1 MERLIPVFLFLH
13 YVYSI
18 IKSMRQY
25 CWQSLRSPP
34 RPKEFRRRRCSP
46 PRILQRWL
54 GRPENGLIR
63 LKRKEKKIYRIY
75 TLTYKRNAEG
85 KCAIVEVPLEYR
97 GDKDLQR
104 EIHEIAMKFTEEL
117 KRPCEHCSYRN
128 VPTLPSSMQVGKP
141 LKTYPGDYYA

>member
-1 MERLIPVFLFLH
+1 MLSPNIRLP
-13 YVYSI
+13 
-18 IKSMRQY
+18 
-25 CWQSLRSPP
+25 CWLSRLRLQTDP
-34 RPKEFRRRRCSP
+34 RAK
-46 PRILQRWL
+46 
-54 GRPENGLIR
+54 LIR
-63 LKRKEKKIYRIY
+63 LERKGKIYRIY

-85 KCAIVEVPLEYR
+85 NCATVEVPLEYR

-141 LKTYPGDYYA
+141 LLYS

>member
-1 MERLIPVFLFLH
+1 MIGLI
-13 YVYSI
+13 S
-18 IKSMRQY
+18 
-25 CWQSLRSPP
+25 
-34 RPKEFRRRRCSP
+34 RRRK
-46 PRILQRWL
+46 IADK
-54 GRPENGLIR
+54 PESR
-63 LKRKEKKIYRIY
+63 TDKTRKEREIYYRIY

-85 KCAIVEVPLEYR
+85 NCATVEVPLEYR

-141 LKTYPGDYYA
+141 LLYS